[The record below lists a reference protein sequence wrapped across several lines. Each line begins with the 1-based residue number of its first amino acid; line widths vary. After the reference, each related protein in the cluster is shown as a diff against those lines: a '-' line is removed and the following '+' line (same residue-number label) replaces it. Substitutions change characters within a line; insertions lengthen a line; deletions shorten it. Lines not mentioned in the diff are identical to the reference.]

1 MNAVLLYLTDS
12 MADWETGYVTGGF
25 AFANEERPRFG
36 FLTVAE
42 NTEPVSSMGGV
53 RLLPDITLADV
64 EPADLAMLV
73 LPGAQTWESG
83 HDQVLDLAEKLI
95 AAGTPVA
102 AICGATL
109 GLARRGLLDER
120 AHTSNAPEFLTAAEN
135 YKGQAHYRAERAVSD
150 GPVITAGGTAPLEFA
165 REVFAALQAFPPDVL
180 DAWYGLYSTGEQRFY
195 DRLTGAGS

>member
-12 MADWETGYVTGGF
+12 MADWETGYVTGGL
-25 AFANEERPRFG
+25 AFANEEQPRFG

-42 NTEPVSSMGGV
+42 NTEPVSTMGGV

-64 EPADLAMLV
+64 DPADIALLV

-83 HDQVLDLAEKLI
+83 HDQALDLAEKLI
-95 AAGTPVA
+95 AAGRHVA

-109 GLARRGLLDER
+109 GLPRRGLLDER
-120 AHTSNAPEFLTAAEN
+120 AHTSNAPEFLTAAPE
-135 YKGQAHYRAERAVSD
+135 YKGQAHYRAERAVTD

-165 REVFAALQAFPPDVL
+165 REVFATLQAFPPDVL
-180 DAWYGLYSTGEQRFY
+180 AAWYGQYSTGEQRYFEQ
-195 DRLTGAGS
+195 LTGAGS